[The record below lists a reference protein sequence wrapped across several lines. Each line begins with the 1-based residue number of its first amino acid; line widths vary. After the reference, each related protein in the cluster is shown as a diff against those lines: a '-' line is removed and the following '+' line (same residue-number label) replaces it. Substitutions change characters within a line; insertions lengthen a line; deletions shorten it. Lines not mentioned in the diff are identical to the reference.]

1 MSLRVVVLTAVTTAV
16 IGLGAASAAQ
26 ATPTMRGGIFDND
39 MTLNPATAPA
49 AFTAYRDLGVKVIR
63 VMLRWDQVAETQPA
77 DPTNPASYPL
87 DKWAR
92 YDEAVRNAAADPAN
106 RIEILLNIYGTPSW
120 ANGGRSYQFAPGG
133 THLRSFAFAVAK
145 RYDGTFIP
153 DGSTEPLPRVKFW
166 AAGNEPNLH
175 TFLRPQW
182 KRVAGRWVSTAP
194 RLYARICNQ
203 TVAGVHAGQ
212 AALTGEVVA
221 CGITSPRGNGKP
233 RSSSPSHT
241 PIAFLRGMKKFRAR
255 FDVYGHHP
263 YSPKKAPTWKPPR
276 SSGTIAM
283 GNIGVLIKELTRL
296 YGPKKLW
303 ITEYG
308 YETRPP
314 DAHLGVTT
322 ATQRLWL
329 SKAYGIARRNP
340 RISMF
345 IWFLLRDEPDRN
357 GSAFGVPGWQSGFF
371 RAGVD
376 VSDPSKAK
384 PAYATFKNL
393 LN

>member
-1 MSLRVVVLTAVTTAV
+1 MDDDQTLS
-16 IGLGAASAAQ
+16 IGK
-26 ATPTMRGGIFDND
+26 RD
-39 MTLNPATAPA
+39 A
-49 AFTAYRDLGVKVIR
+49 AFAAYRDLGVKMIR
-63 VMLRWDQVAETQPA
+63 VLLRWDRVAETQPA
-77 DPTNPASYPL
+77 DPTKPESYPL
-87 DKWAR
+87 EKWAP
-92 YDEAVRNAAADPAN
+92 YDAAVRMAAADPAKP
-106 RIEILLNIYGTPSW
+106 IEILLNIYGAPSW
-120 ANGGRSYQFAPGG
+120 ANGGRSYQFAAGG
-133 THLRSFAFAVAK
+133 THLRSFAQAAAT
-145 RYDGTFIP
+145 RYDGTFDP
-153 DGSTEPLPRVKFW
+153 DDSGPLTPLPRVKFW
-166 AAGNEPNLH
+166 AAWNEPNLH

-182 KRVAGRWVSTAP
+182 KRTAGRWVSTSP

-212 AALTGEVVA
+212 AALPGEVVA
-221 CGITSPRGNGKP
+221 CGVTSPRGNGKP

-255 FDVYGHHP
+255 FDVYAHNP

-276 SSGTIAM
+276 GSGTIAM

-296 YGPKKLW
+296 YGRKKVW

-308 YETRPP
+308 YETNPP
-314 DAHLGVTT
+314 DRHLGVTA

-329 SKAYGIARRNP
+329 SKAYGMARRNS

-357 GSAFGVPGWQSGFF
+357 GGAFGVPGWQSGFF
-371 RAGVD
+371 RAGVVD
-376 VSDPSKAK
+376 VSDPSRAK